1 MKQTLFIIAAVTLT
15 YSASAQ
21 EFAPVGAVWHYTE
34 IQSFSPNVSYM
45 RMESIGDT
53 VVNGYTMRK
62 VIGPMS
68 CMGNGEHLFY
78 QSGDSVFYWHHGLD
92 TMLLAYDFGAT
103 AGDAWHILAQN
114 DQSTPDTVWFDV
126 DSAWTELIN
135 GDSLRAYALRWTAP
149 TWGTV
154 HDTVIERIGSLTF
167 LSNFAKQ
174 TDVICDLNYPA
185 GLRCYQ
191 DTVFG
196 FYETGIALSCTHS
209 TLGVDDPSPD
219 QIDMAIF
226 PNPADRELFV
236 LFNGQVRLTDM
247 LGREIHV
254 SINVSKFNDTSV
266 IDISS
271 LPQGMYI
278 IHARNERG
286 YAAQMFIK
294 ESL

>member
-1 MKQTLFIIAAVTLT
+1 MKQTLFIIAIVTLT
-15 YSASAQ
+15 HCATAQ
-21 EFAPVGAVWHYTE
+21 EFAPLGAVWHYTE
-34 IQSFSPNVSYM
+34 IQSFSPTVSFM

-53 VVNGYTMRK
+53 VVNDQTMRK
-62 VIGPMS
+62 VVGPMS
-68 CMGNGEHLFY
+68 CMGAGEHLFY
-78 QSGDSVFYWHHGLD
+78 QSGDSVFYWHHNLD
-92 TMLLAYDFGAT
+92 TLLLAYDFGAA

-114 DQSTPDTVWFDV
+114 DQSTPDTVWFEV

-154 HDTVIERIGSLTF
+154 HDTVIERLGSLTF

-185 GLRCYQ
+185 GLRCYE
-191 DTVFG
+191 DAVFG

-209 TLGVDDPSPD
+209 TLSVDDDPSPD
-219 QIDMAIF
+219 QIEMTIF

-236 LFNGQVRLTDM
+236 QVNGQVYLTDM

-266 IDISS
+266 IDISA

-286 YAAQMFIK
+286 SAAQMFIK
-294 ESL
+294 E

>member
-1 MKQTLFIIAAVTLT
+1 MKQTLFIIAVVTLT
-15 YSASAQ
+15 HSATAQ

-34 IQSFSPNVSYM
+34 IQSFSPNVSFM
-45 RMESIGDT
+45 RMESVGDT
-53 VVNGYTMRK
+53 MVNGQTMRK

-78 QSGDSVFYWHHGLD
+78 QSGDSVFYWHHNLD
-92 TMLLAYDFGAT
+92 TLLLAYDFGAT

-126 DSAWTELIN
+126 DSAWTVLIN

-149 TWGTV
+149 TWGIV

-185 GLRCYQ
+185 GLRCYE
-191 DTVFG
+191 DEVFG

-219 QIDMAIF
+219 QIEMAIY

-236 LFNGQVRLTDM
+236 QVKGQVRLTDM
-247 LGREIHV
+247 LGRTIHV
-254 SINVSKFNDTSV
+254 SLNPLDSTDTHV
-266 IDISS
+266 IDIGT
-271 LPQGMYI
+271 LPKGMYI
-278 IHARNERG
+278 IHARNENG
-286 YAAQMFIK
+286 SAAQIFIK
-294 ESL
+294 E